1 MTKIAPRPAPR
12 SLTALAL
19 SLCCAFAPAFALA
32 APGSVDATGTLAA
45 PAGAVADGADAL
57 DAKDSPPGNWT
68 LGEREQWQKLEKEL
82 TQYSSLMN
90 TSCGTSIA
98 VVFDHETF
106 RGKLMEAGK
115 TGPNA
120 SPFWTHVTEGLG
132 SVRELCLRGGPGKDA
147 VKSKIT
153 KITLQH
159 TGGSRAHKINAG
171 QLSIVVD
178 PAEAHR
184 QWQTKFQEFLKKSL

>member
-1 MTKIAPRPAPR
+1 MTKTAPRTAPRPLA
-12 SLTALAL
+12 ALAL
-19 SLCCAFAPAFALA
+19 SLCGALAPALALA
-32 APGSVDATGTLAA
+32 APASADATGALAA

-120 SPFWTHVTEGLG
+120 TLFWTHVTQGLG
-132 SVRELCLRGGPGKDA
+132 AVRELCLSGDPGKGA

-159 TGGSRAHKINAG
+159 AGGSRAHKINAG
-171 QLSIVVD
+171 RLSMVVD
-178 PAEAHR
+178 PAEAPR
-184 QWQTKFQEFLKKSL
+184 QWHTALQEFLKKSL